1 MLLRQECRKWTTNFF
16 LEQVYRKELIFGP
29 HLFFELGNENCLSM
43 IAQLK
48 KSQVRSNDFSVGMG
62 SGGQVYLV
70 NFFSFFIFGLLKGL
84 SYCLGKN

>member
-1 MLLRQECRKWTTNFF
+1 MNG
-16 LEQVYRKELIFGP
+16 KEFIFGP

-70 NFFSFFIFGLLKGL
+70 KFFSFFISGLLRGL
-84 SYCLGKN
+84 SYYIGKN